1 MPILAQFCPLCGQGH
16 FRENG
21 HFRTA
26 RYGIYILKPQNY
38 HRRTMK
44 SKTLRYVETLAAR
57 RNHST
62 PQNDLAK
69 ESPSRQ
75 ESKARVGKDV
85 PLNHKIEEMKQI
97 LLSEMFIE
105 HIREKVETH

>member
-1 MPILAQFCPLCGQGH
+1 MRLSILKAPNPKQTNLQKKYSPLL
-16 FRENG
+16 FLEE

-75 ESKARVGKDV
+75 ESKARVGKEV
-85 PLNHKIEEMKQI
+85 PINQKREEMKQF
-97 LLSEMFIE
+97 LVKM
-105 HIREKVETH
+105 KMQ